1 MYGLWWRLNHWV
13 RCVITTVV
21 RGLAAMGRLHV
32 GVEECDPFPVRTVRL
47 SAPPARHPERLRPD
61 LPPTALERSLEHMVR
76 GFPRSGRTRHPGAR
90 RQRGRPPSPPGGP
103 AE

>member
-13 RCVITTVV
+13 RRVITTVV
-21 RGLAAMGRLHV
+21 RALAAMGRIHV
-32 GVEECDPFPVRTVRL
+32 GVEECEPFPFRTGRL

-61 LPPTALERSLEHMVR
+61 LPPTALEQSLEHVVR
-76 GFPRSGRTRHPGAR
+76 GFPRSRRMRHSGAR
-90 RQRGRPPSPPGGP
+90 RFRGRPASPPGGP